1 MVKIILIFIFLI
13 LILLYAPISIEI
25 EFYRKNNNND
35 LEIKIISI
43 YGISKIQINIP
54 MVKLIDYNRKL
65 ALRIKNK
72 IEVGQNEKDIFV
84 DKNIVTYKQ
93 FINIYKNFIKKRKYI
108 RELADYIIENLEVE
122 KIVWISNIGTSDAF
136 ISAITCG
143 ILLQI
148 KSFILSYLLNKK
160 EIKEIDFAVHPSYK
174 SNKFDIIFDCIIKI
188 KLVHIIIAGIK
199 GFKYLKV
206 VN

>member
-1 MVKIILIFIFLI
+1 MKVLLIFILLI

-43 YGISKIQINIP
+43 YGISKMQINIP
-54 MVKLIDYNRKL
+54 MVKLINYNRKL

-72 IEVGQNEKDIFV
+72 IEIGQNEKDIFV
-84 DKNIVTYKQ
+84 DKNIITYKQ
-93 FINIYKNFIKKRKYI
+93 VINIYKNFTKKRKYI
-108 RELADYIIENLEVE
+108 KELSNYIIENLEIE

-136 ISAITCG
+136 MSAITSG

-148 KSFILSYLLNKK
+148 KSFVLLYLLNKK
-160 EIKEIDFAVHPSYK
+160 EVKKIDFAVHPLYK
-174 SNKFDIIFDCIIKI
+174 SNKFDMIFDCIIKV

>member
-1 MVKIILIFIFLI
+1 MKIILIFIFLI

-108 RELADYIIENLEVE
+108 RELTDYIIENLEVE

-174 SNKFDIIFDCIIKI
+174 SNKFDVIFDCIIKI

>member
-1 MVKIILIFIFLI
+1 MKIILIFIFLI